1 MTDATKKIAVA
12 MLKIMSSIGFQTPS
26 VASIYPIVLNRLF
39 RLFHILHRVEKR
51 FIGVSSAV
59 FDEAP

>member
-1 MTDATKKIAVA
+1 MTDATKKTTVA
-12 MLKIMSSIGFQTPS
+12 MLKSMSSIGFQTPS
-26 VASIYPIVLNRLF
+26 VASIYPIVLNL
-39 RLFHILHRVEKR
+39 HILHRVEKR